1 MVLKSVGDWFFGPV
15 RLPLKAN
22 THTLFLQPP
31 FTRLG
36 ARGVGGAMRRWLYPT
51 IPPDPDYPPAGDLYT
66 GDGSHM
72 PRHIYALLKYISQW

>member
-1 MVLKSVGDWFFGPV
+1 MVFKSVADWLFGPV

-22 THTLFLQPP
+22 THTLFLQPL

-51 IPPDPDYPPAGDLYT
+51 IPPDLDNPTAEYLYT
-66 GDGSHM
+66 ADGPHM
-72 PRHIYALLKYISQW
+72 PRHIHALLKYISQ